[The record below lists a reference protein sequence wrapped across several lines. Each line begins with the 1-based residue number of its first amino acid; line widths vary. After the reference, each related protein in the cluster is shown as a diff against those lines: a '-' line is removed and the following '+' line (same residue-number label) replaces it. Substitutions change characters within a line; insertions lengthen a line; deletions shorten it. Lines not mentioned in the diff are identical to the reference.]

1 MLRRVVGT
9 LAIVIVA
16 VAGVIGLI
24 AFFNGRDSSTTGGG
38 GAAADPGVAAPV
50 SRDALLTAGNVVL
63 TYSDR
68 SFTPALRRVASGV
81 GAPDTP
87 ELRAAGQAVVLR
99 VDPRVGGVSARALR
113 HSLVVRS
120 PADSRLQ
127 DFIER
132 WLGPPG
138 S

>member
-1 MLRRVVGT
+1 MRRAAGT
-9 LAIVIVA
+9 LAIVVVA

-24 AFFNGRDSSTTGGG
+24 AFFNGRDSSTTGGA
-38 GAAADPGVAAPV
+38 GAAADPGVVAPV
-50 SRDALLTAGNVVL
+50 SRDVLLRAGNVVL

-68 SFTPALRRVASGV
+68 SFTPALRRLASGV

-99 VDPRVGGVSARALR
+99 LDPKVGGVAARALR
-113 HSLVVRS
+113 HSLVARS
-120 PADSRLQ
+120 PADARLQ